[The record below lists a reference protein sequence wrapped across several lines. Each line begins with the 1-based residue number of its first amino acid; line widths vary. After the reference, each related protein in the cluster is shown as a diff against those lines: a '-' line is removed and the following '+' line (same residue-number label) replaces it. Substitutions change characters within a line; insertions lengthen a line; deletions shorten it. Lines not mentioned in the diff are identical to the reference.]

1 MPVMLSYLQTLFT
14 SVLDTHHGIKLHV
27 ILCQLHAQF
36 QAFGGSFC
44 SYFRFKKKSKTEWF
58 ELQNHIRN
66 DAIHPQKIWES
77 RTVHF
82 SQEQREGLWF
92 VPKQE
97 AVIGS

>member
-1 MPVMLSYLQTLFT
+1 MGLNCTLSSANYVHSSRHLGDLSVATLD
-14 SVLDTHHGIKLHV
+14 L
-27 ILCQLHAQF
+27 
-36 QAFGGSFC
+36 
-44 SYFRFKKKSKTEWF
+44 KKKSKTEWF

-97 AVIGS
+97 AVIGR